1 MGETDNTFQKRFLAG
16 WGQPET
22 AFWLDGAAN
31 NRFRKT
37 VFGWRGGQQPFHKRF
52 FVGGAAESKH
62 QKRLFVGGNGHKS
75 FLKTVFGR

>member
-31 NRFRKT
+31 NRFRNGFWLAGRPTT
-37 VFGWRGGQQPFHKRF
+37 V
-52 FVGGAAESKH
+52 S
-62 QKRLFVGGNGHKS
+62 
-75 FLKTVFGR
+75 